1 MNYIIADLVSR
12 LNIASKGRFR
22 SINVL
27 LTKLTLDILD
37 ILYRNGVILKFH
49 IIRKLNCI
57 RVFLKYCKNAPIFF
71 NMKIIS
77 KPGCRKFISLSKLSL
92 LYNAHAFAGFF
103 IISTSKGLVTSNDC
117 LFSRRISGELLLKI
131 SV

>member
-1 MNYIIADLVSR
+1 MNYIVADFVSR

-22 SINVL
+22 SINVR

-37 ILYRNGVILKFH
+37 ILYRNGIILKFR
-49 IIRKLNCI
+49 IISKLNCI
-57 RVFLKYCKNAPIFF
+57 RVSLKYCKNAPVFF

-77 KPGCRKFISLSKLSL
+77 KPGCRKFISLNRLSL
-92 LYNAHAFAGFF
+92 LYNGHAFGGFF
-103 IISTSKGLVTSNDC
+103 IISTSKGLLTSNDC
-117 LFSRRISGELLLKI
+117 LFSRRVSGELLLKI